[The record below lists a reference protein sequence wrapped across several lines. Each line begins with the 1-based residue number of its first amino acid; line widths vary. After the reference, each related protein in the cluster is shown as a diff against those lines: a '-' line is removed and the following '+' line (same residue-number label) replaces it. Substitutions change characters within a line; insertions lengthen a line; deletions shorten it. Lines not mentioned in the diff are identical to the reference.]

1 MYKKIIVVIDPNDET
16 SWRKPLVSAV
26 KLARKFG
33 AELRIVTI
41 VRDVE
46 AVLQSKP
53 HRFPT
58 S

>member
-1 MYKKIIVVIDPNDET
+1 MYKNIIVAIDPNEET